1 MSVTTSVIVGE
12 VLRSVVDSVNRT
24 NSRQVSNK
32 TSGIREDNGPRS
44 IILVG
49 RLKVIKHLGTTFLY
63 LACINIPIPSS
74 PCALF
79 VFNTHTAFLSSTT
92 LVVQTDLMAAP
103 KTHWFSSLIS
113 STGSFFFFAGEG
125 EARGGFGRKDK
136 EEENRDE
143 SNESGLVPPNDEL
156 QPQRRAARLAVELDW
171 LSSFETIV
179 LH

>member
-1 MSVTTSVIVGE
+1 MQSIRSRLIVKNE
-12 VLRSVVDSVNRT
+12 VLAIDHIRLLSFPSPVRIRIPPLRS
-24 NSRQVSNK
+24 
-32 TSGIREDNGPRS
+32 
-44 IILVG
+44 
-49 RLKVIKHLGTTFLY
+49 LY
-63 LACINIPIPSS
+63 KPSS

-79 VFNTHTAFLSSTT
+79 VFNTHTAFLVSTT

-103 KTHWFSSLIS
+103 KTQWFSSLIS

-143 SNESGLVPPNDEL
+143 SNESGLAPPNDEL
-156 QPQRRAARLAVELDW
+156 QPQRRAARLAVELDG
-171 LSSFETIV
+171 LNSFETIV